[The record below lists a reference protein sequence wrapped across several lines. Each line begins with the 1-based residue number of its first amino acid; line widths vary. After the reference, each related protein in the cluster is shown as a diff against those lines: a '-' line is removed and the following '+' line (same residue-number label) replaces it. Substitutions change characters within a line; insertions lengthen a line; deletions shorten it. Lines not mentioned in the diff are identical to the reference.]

1 MRYFTSE
8 IYEKTQIRGRF
19 PLRTDNKEKWMH
31 QLDKFYNGGHKHDM
45 VLDALLFKYIP
56 EVKEDILQG
65 KEFTDKEV
73 SQKLYERIK
82 EMANEW
88 KNLCSLYKTEYENI
102 KQKLPLSLQELRNY
116 HFHDNTLL
124 SLKKE
129 SNDMLIIELE
139 CYILIFKNVIQLET
153 VDDIVGDIWI
163 DEEVHLSDTGGF
175 EFQVL
180 FLASQGLLTLHEFSV
195 IADDII
201 IRSKDIN

>member
-1 MRYFTSE
+1 MMYFTRE

-19 PLRTDNKEKWMH
+19 PLRIDNKEKWMS
-31 QLDKFYNGGHKHDM
+31 QLDKFYNGGHENDK

-73 SQKLYERIK
+73 SQKLYERMK

-88 KNLCSLYKTEYENI
+88 ENLCSLYKTEYENI
-102 KQKLPLSLQELRNY
+102 KQKLPLSLQVLRNY
-116 HFHDNTLL
+116 HFHDNKVL

-129 SNDMLIIELE
+129 SNDILIIELE
-139 CYILIFKNVIQLET
+139 YYTLIFKNVIQLEI

-163 DEEVHLSDTGGF
+163 DEEVHLSDTGEF

-180 FLASQGLLTLHEFSV
+180 SLASQGLLTLHEFGV
-195 IADDII
+195 IADDVII
-201 IRSKDIN
+201 ESKRY